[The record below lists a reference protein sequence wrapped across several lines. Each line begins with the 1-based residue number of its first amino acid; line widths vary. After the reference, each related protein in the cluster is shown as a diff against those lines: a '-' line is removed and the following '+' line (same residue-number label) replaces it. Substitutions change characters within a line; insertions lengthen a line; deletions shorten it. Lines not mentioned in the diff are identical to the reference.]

1 MIRDSTM
8 FIASCS
14 GGEDSV
20 ATLILAKEHGEPLNE
35 AVYCEVMFDK
45 EISGEQLKLL

>member
-1 MIRDSTM
+1 MK

-20 ATLILAKEHGEPLNE
+20 ATLIVAKEHGDP
-35 AVYCEVMFDK
+35 
-45 EISGEQLKLL
+45 LKLDLV